1 MQYARGPGETRNDA
15 YPHKKMEVLMKKWNW
30 QYRWVTVATLVAVPL
45 MVGGSSIAC
54 GGVDVDGG
62 GDGGSGAGSSNA
74 ACVIGGC
81 SSQLCVEAG
90 GNGGVSTCEW
100 REEYACYQQHGVC
113 ERGADNQCG
122 WRATQ
127 ELQDCVTA
135 ANNPMMTRTPASGAC
150 IRNSSDACTTDADCA
165 TGGCGGELCEGV
177 GKGGVTTCECTAPQ
191 GVSCGCVNGTCSW
204 WQ

>member
-1 MQYARGPGETRNDA
+1 
-15 YPHKKMEVLMKKWNW
+15 MKKWNW
-30 QYRWVTVATLVAVPL
+30 KHQVATMAALAFGTL
-45 MVGGSSIAC
+45 MMGTSSVAC
-54 GGVDVDGG
+54 GGVNVDGG
-62 GDGGSGAGSSNA
+62 GNNDAE
-74 ACVIGGC
+74 CVVGGC
-81 SSQLCVEAG
+81 SGQLCVEAG
-90 GNGGVSTCEW
+90 GNDGVSTCEW

-127 ELQDCVTA
+127 ALQDCVTA

-150 IRNSSDACTTDADCA
+150 IRNSTDACSADADCA
-165 TGGCGGELCEGV
+165 TGGCGGELCEG
-177 GKGGVTTCECTAPQ
+177 KGNGGATTCECTAPQ